1 MVGPIITGI
10 SKTAEALLKTPAGQ
24 RAIKRGTKSVNR
36 FLKKNADDIK
46 PPTPKQQ
53 EAGKR
58 LQKSMKKRALNKKV
72 QVGAGSGAT
81 GVAVGRKTKS
91 NNRKGR
97 TDFRDMKAN
106 ALKES
111 RRKREDAFKE
121 GRVRKTRKEAAT
133 LLNKG
138 GEVRKRT
145 KENSFVKKLQEDMPL
160 GIGKILT
167 PIESSGIGGAYKKM
181 TKKIVDKVA
190 KKKAGK
196 KTSNMQPLKKPS
208 VKRLKESER
217 AVPRAI
223 GKGIDKVVGKRIPL
237 KDLRK
242 TDAQYRAGLK
252 AGGLVKKKGIDGI
265 AKRGKTR
272 AARSR

>member
-1 MVGPIITGI
+1 T
-10 SKTAEALLKTPAGQ
+10 
-24 RAIKRGTKSVNR
+24 
-36 FLKKNADDIK
+36 FKKGGRVESNI
-46 PPTPKQQ
+46 
-53 EAGKR
+53 EGKR
-58 LQKSMKKRALNKKV
+58 TASNIQKSLKASGLDRAKKKASTKIMMGSKKIN
-72 QVGAGSGAT
+72 S
-81 GVAVGRKTKS
+81 VASRERMEKMLKAKAKRKTY
-91 NNRKGR
+91 
-97 TDFRDMKAN
+97 
-106 ALKES
+106 
-111 RRKREDAFKE
+111 KE
-121 GRVRKTRKEAAT
+121 GGQVK
-133 LLNKG
+133 
-138 GEVRKRT
+138 KRT
-145 KENSFVKKLQEDMPL
+145 KENSFVKKFQEDMPL

-181 TKKIVDKVA
+181 TKGLGKKIADKIA
-190 KKKAGK
+190 KKKTGK

-208 VKRLKESER
+208 VKRLKESKR

-252 AGGLVKKKGIDGI
+252 AGGLVKKKSIDGI

>member
-1 MVGPIITGI
+1 MVAPIITGI

-81 GVAVGRKTKS
+81 GVAVGRETKS

-138 GEVRKRT
+138 GRVESNIEGKRT
-145 KENSFVKKLQEDMPL
+145 ASNIQKSLKA
-160 GIGKILT
+160 
-167 PIESSGIGGAYKKM
+167 SGLDRAKQI
-181 TKKIVDKVA
+181 TKKASTKPYSSLSVAGRERMEKMLKA

-196 KTSNMQPLKKPS
+196 KTSNMQ
-208 VKRLKESER
+208 
-217 AVPRAI
+217 
-223 GKGIDKVVGKRIPL
+223 
-237 KDLRK
+237 
-242 TDAQYRAGLK
+242 